1 MNCNSTPEP
10 NESWPFKT
18 KGTHYVYAKA
28 GEIIAVASSAQGYKK
43 GIITL
48 TPPVGVAKSTAAN
61 SSIGRIPNRLAELAG
76 PATGRSTDNVNC
88 YKPYTV
94 EVDESTEGI
103 WKIEFLPPSGLNGEG
118 KPLVP
123 KISANASWKQSSV
136 DPIRSDDNIDE
147 IAAWDVSV
155 MKKGGSEWLK
165 GRVYANVLNL
175 HLYQDFTEGSAYYV
189 SHYVLTKDGRAYRV
203 NTNGSNGVAFTFFS
217 NSNGFARNS
226 VPTYKSFDKSNLND
240 ILEVTHNPTLAD
252 VGTNTT
258 HKIFYNK
265 PNPDLPAKA
274 KIGGF
279 PEPETWLK
287 NTAVRPEITNLKIIG
302 AEGSP
307 GLAGKNGARIQFESS
322 TVGTYRITIPV
333 KIGNGPI
340 VNRVIIGVANTGFN
354 SVYWDGK
361 DGNGNYLLPAAIV
374 STLKTKL
381 QSAEVHFPYI
391 DMEINPNGLIIELT
405 NNTTEYLIEDTST
418 DESIYSSR
426 TYWDDSDITGAGT
439 FLESSKP
446 HINNVTGST
455 KDEVDGMHKWGIYTG
470 SAGANGTKNSGS
482 GLTSFGNTRSMD
494 TWAYIQGSEV
504 DNPINLTVK
513 VADLK
518 VLSIT
523 PDLSSFLLN
532 KQITYTVK
540 VKNDGPSDVTG
551 ATFAFKSPTGFEI
564 DPAVPVGF
572 DKPGLVR
579 NASTIPAKFTAT
591 VDLNNQAELTFTIT
605 GKMTAT
611 AIVYPI
617 SAEASM
623 LRPAD
628 VTDPDA
634 TNPNPDAVGPP
645 TDPHL
650 ECLNGTAVEGC
661 NNIKYHDVNL
671 VDICAG
677 SAITNISY
685 AGAADQVSVLMP
697 VVIPG
702 LTFTPNTAG
711 KSMLVTGMP
720 TADGTFTL
728 GTVNN
733 DRKKTTY
740 LIHVAAVPVVT
751 IPQDLVACK
760 TKNIVIESTATGVG
774 NTYQWQYK
782 DGSNAWQDFVASS
795 TVVGPKTAALTL
807 KNVPL
812 SFNNRNIKVIVTS
825 PLGCK
830 SEAVSVLKVS
840 DLPLGVLINYNDEG
854 LFCEGTAV
862 KLSVNTPHQ
871 KQWFKD
877 GILVQDGGDFYM
889 ASSSGLY
896 SILLT
901 NEFGCS
907 EPGVN
912 KVPLTFNP
920 VPTVSAI
927 TIDGD
932 PVICSGDQVKL
943 LVTNVP
949 NVTYQWKNY
958 GASIPGATS
967 SFYYATAAGYY
978 SVTVKNASGCN
989 NVSDVAQVIV
999 RERAV
1004 AADITAADQTIC
1016 AGGTVVLSAESTLDE
1031 PIFTWY
1037 TDALLQHVL
1046 TDLTV
1051 NPSVTTD
1058 YFVTVRS
1065 SDLCDNSAAEAK
1077 KVTVFVNTILKPEV
1091 TIAEREFCEGS
1102 HTVLTSSSSTG
1113 NQWYKDGTA
1122 IAGATNPTLEV
1133 SESGT
1138 YTVKISANGCTSEAS
1153 ADAVITVH
1161 PVPVKP
1167 DVTIGAR
1174 EFCEGSHTILTS
1186 SSSTGNQWY
1195 NDGIAIAGATNPTLE
1210 VSESGTYTL
1219 KVSANGCTSEASADA
1234 VIRVHPVPVKP
1245 DVTIGE
1251 REFCEGSH
1259 TILTSSSSTGNQWY
1273 KDGVLLVGEINPELT
1288 VTASGNYTLKVSANG
1303 CTSEASADAVI
1314 RVHPVPVKPDVTIA
1328 EREFC
1333 EGSHTILTSSS
1344 STGNQWY
1351 NDGIAIAGATNPTL
1365 EVSES
1370 GTYTVKVT
1378 SNGCTSE
1385 ASADVVITVHPI
1397 PVKPDVTIAAREFCE
1412 GSHTIL
1418 TSSSSTGNQWYKDGI
1433 AIAGATNSTLEVSES
1448 GTYTLKVSAN
1458 GCTSEASA
1466 DAVITVHPVPVKP
1479 DVTIAERE
1487 FCEGSHTI
1495 LTSSSSTGNQWYKD
1509 GIAIAGAT
1517 NPTLGVS
1524 ESGTYTV
1531 KVSANGC
1538 TSEASADAVITVHP
1552 IPAKPDVTIAEREF
1566 CEGGRTILTSSSA
1579 TGNQWYKDGVL
1590 LVGEINPELT
1600 VTAGGTYTVKV
1611 SANGCTSEASADA
1624 VITVH
1629 PIPAKPEM
1637 TIAEHEF
1644 CEGSHTILTSSS
1656 STGNQWYKDGIAI
1669 AGATNPTLEVS
1680 ESGTYTVKVT
1690 SNGCTSEAS
1699 ADAVIR
1705 VHPVPVKPDVTIA
1718 EREFCEGSHTI
1729 LSSSSATGNQWY
1741 KDGTAIAGATN
1752 PTLEVSESGTYTVK
1766 VSANGCTSEASADA
1780 VITVHPIPVKPE
1792 VTIAE
1797 REFCEGSHTL
1807 LTSSASLGNQWYKNG
1822 TAIAGA
1828 TNPTLEVSESG
1839 TYTLK
1844 VSANGCISEASA
1856 DAVITVHPVPVKPE
1870 VTIAERE
1877 FCEGSHTILTSSSAT
1892 GNQWYK
1898 DGTAIVG
1905 ATNPT
1910 LEVSESG
1917 TYTVKVSANGCTSE
1931 ASADAVITVHPVPVK
1946 PDVTIAEREF
1956 CEGSHTILSSSSATG
1971 NQWYKDGTAIAGA
1984 TNPTLEVSESGI
1996 YTVKVSANGCTS
2008 EASADAVITVH
2019 PVPVKPD
2026 VTIAEREFCEGSHT
2040 ILSSSSATG
2049 NQWYKD
2055 GSPISGATNPTLEV
2069 SESGIYTVK
2078 VSVNGCTSEASADAV
2093 ITVHPI
2099 PVKPEVTI
2107 AEREFCEGSHTI
2119 LSSSSATGNQWYKD
2133 GTAIA
2138 GATNPTLEVSESGTY
2153 TVKVSANG
2161 CTSEASADAVITVH
2175 PVPVKPDVTIAERE
2189 FCEGS
2194 HTILSSSSAT
2204 GNQWYK
2210 DGTAIAGA
2218 TNPTL
2223 EVSESGTY
2231 MVKVSANGC
2240 TSEASVDAVIT
2251 VHPIPAK
2258 PDVTIAEREFCEGS
2272 HTILSSSSA
2281 TGNQWYKDGT
2291 AIAGAINPTLEVSES
2306 GTYTVKVSVNGCTS
2320 EASADAVITVHPVP
2334 VKPEVTIAER
2344 EFCEGGRTILTSSSA
2359 TGNKWYKNGTAIAG
2373 ATNPTLEVSESG
2385 TYTVK
2390 VSANGCTS
2398 EASAD
2403 AVITVHPVPV
2413 KPEVTIAER
2422 EFCEGGRTILTS
2434 SSSTGNQWYKN
2445 GIAIAGATNPT
2456 LEVSE
2461 SGTYMVKVSVN
2472 GCTSEASADAV
2483 ITVHPVPVK
2492 PEVTI
2497 AEREFCEG
2505 GRTILTS
2512 SSATG
2517 NQWYKNG
2524 TAIAGA
2530 TNPTL
2535 EVSESGT
2542 YTVKVSANGCTG
2554 EASADAVITV
2564 HPIPAKP
2571 DVTIAEREF
2580 CEGGRTIL
2588 TSSSSTGNQW
2598 YKNGIV
2604 IAGATNPTLE
2614 VSESGTYTV
2623 KVSANGCTSEVS
2635 ADAVITVH
2643 PIPAKPDVTI
2653 AEREFCEGSH
2663 TILSS
2668 SSATGNQWYK
2678 DGTAIA
2684 GATNPTLEVSESGT
2698 YTVKVSANG
2707 CTSETSADAVIT
2719 VHPVPV
2725 KSDVTIAERE
2735 FCEGSHTILGSSSAT
2750 GNQWYKDGTAI
2761 AGATNPTLEV
2771 SESGTY
2777 TVKVSANGCTS
2788 EASADAVITVHP
2800 VPVKPDVTIAE
2811 REFCEGNHTLLT
2823 SSASLGNQWYKDGT
2837 AISGATNPT
2846 LEVSESGTYTVKISA
2861 NGCTSEASADAVIT
2875 VHPVPVKP
2883 DVTIA
2888 EREFCEGSH
2897 TILTSSASLG
2907 NQWYKDGTAIS
2918 GATNPTLEVSES
2930 GTYTV
2935 KVSANGCTSEASV
2948 DAVITVHP
2956 VPVKPDVTIAERE
2969 FCEGSHTILTSSSST
2984 GNQWYKDGTAIAG
2997 AINPTLEVS
3006 ESGTYTVKVTSNGCT
3021 SEASADA
3028 VITVHPVPVKP
3039 DVTMAEREFCEGNHT
3054 ILTSSSS
3061 TGNQWYK
3068 DGTAIAG
3075 ATNPTLEVS
3084 ESGAYTVKVTSNGC
3098 TSEASADAVI
3108 TVHPVPVKPDVTI
3121 AEREFCEGSH
3131 TILTSSSSTGNQWYK
3146 DGIAIAGATN
3156 PTLEVSES
3164 GTYTLKVSA
3173 NGCTSEASADAV
3185 ITVHPV
3191 PVKPEVTIAER
3202 EFCEGSHTILTSSS
3216 STGNQ
3221 WYKDGTA
3228 IAGATN
3234 PTLEVSESGTYTVKV
3249 STNGCTSEASAD
3261 AVITVHPVPV
3271 KPEVTIAE
3279 REFCE
3284 GSHTILSSSFS
3295 TGNQWYKDGIAIAG
3309 ATNPTLE
3316 VSESGTYTVKVS
3328 ANGCTSEASAD
3339 AVITVHPVPVKPD
3352 VTIAEREFCE
3362 GSHTIL
3368 TSSSSTGNQWYKDGT
3383 AIAGAT
3389 NPTLEVSESG
3399 TYTVKVSANGCT
3411 SEASADAVI
3420 RVHPVPVKPDVTI
3433 AEREFCEGSHTILT
3447 SSSSTG
3453 NQWYKDGIA
3462 IAGATNPTLEVS
3474 ESGTYTVKVSANGC
3488 TSEASADAVIRVH
3501 PVPVKPDV
3509 TIAEREFCEGSHT
3522 ILTSSSS
3529 TGNQWY
3535 KDGIAIAGATNP
3547 TLEVSESGTYTLKV
3561 SANGCTSEASAD
3573 AVITVHPVPVKPDVT
3588 IAEREFCE
3596 GGHTLLTSSSSTGNQ
3611 WYKDGIAIAGATN
3624 PTLEV
3629 SESGTYTVKV
3639 TSNGCTSEASADA
3652 VIRVHP
3658 VPVKPDV
3665 TIAEREFCEGSHT
3678 ILTSSS
3684 STGNQWYKDGIAVA
3698 GATNPTLEVSE
3709 SGTYTLKVSANGCT
3723 SDASADAVI
3732 TVHSIPN
3739 TPTIS
3744 ATERE
3749 FCEGGHTLLT
3759 SSTTQGNQWYKDG
3772 IAIAGATNPTL
3783 EVSQSGIYTVKVTLN
3798 TCSSQASIAIK
3809 ITVNPIPAAPTIT
3822 ATNHAVF
3829 CEGGNVVLTSSENNG
3844 NQWYKNGILIPG
3856 ATGKNYTATT
3866 PGDYSLNFTNSN
3878 GCASPI
3884 SLATPVTEVQYPE
3897 QPQISP
3903 SNETT
3908 FCEGRVVILS
3918 SSENIGNQW
3927 YKNGILIPG
3936 ATGKTYSVSEIGIYT
3951 VTVTNTEGCTSAV
3964 SATTTVTVSP
3974 VPKGF
3979 DDTVSPLSCGQ
3990 SSFNYP
3996 LQANINNRAK
4006 GGNAIPSTFSW
4017 TVNSPVLG
4025 AVNGAGNTIITD
4037 LYNPT
4042 AIAQVVT
4049 YVVTPRGLAGGCDGT
4064 PFKITITVPACI
4076 GLSITKT
4083 ADKHT
4088 VSAAGDQINYTITV
4102 RNTGSAS
4109 HHNVNLSDPL
4119 IAGNLRLTGDN
4130 GNGVLEREES
4140 WIYTGTYTVTQSD
4153 LDRNGVPTANIGKIQ
4168 NTATVQSTEHP
4179 LVVSATADVA
4189 IDQNPNI
4196 SLVKTGRLNTDLKT
4210 ITYTF
4215 VIKNIGN
4222 VTLHHLVLSDPKIPG
4237 VITLPGTTLAPNASI
4252 THQENYTITE
4262 DEKLNGNVRN
4272 TAQIDGL
4279 TEIGE
4284 QVSDLSGTNESNDIP
4299 TDIDVKRY
4307 PAAVDDFAN
4316 TKTDQ
4321 EVMVAVAKNDKPSL
4335 FPLDVSTIE
4344 VQMAPANGTLQMNKD
4359 GKIVYLPKKGYSGIE
4374 KFSYKIH
4381 DAVGISSNVAIVT
4394 INVVP
4399 PDLEIPNTFTPN
4411 GDGKNDTFQIV
4422 GRENYENI
4430 DLAVFNRW
4438 GDQVYKNNN
4447 YKDEWDGAGLNDGT
4461 YFYVLK
4467 LTKGGVVTSRK
4478 SWILIKR

>member
-1 MNCNSTPEP
+1 MMVKALRHLFNLLTNKLCCLFIVCLLFNFSAVYAEGSKDLYPATAKGNRAFLNCNSTADLS
-10 NESWPFKT
+10 ESWPFKT

-28 GEIIAVASSAQGYKK
+28 GEVIAVASSAQGYRK

-48 TPPVGVAKSTAAN
+48 TSPTGNTLSTSLN
-61 SSIGRIPNRLAELAG
+61 SAIGRIPNRLAELAG
-76 PATGRSTDNVNC
+76 PARGRPDDDRNC
-88 YKPYTV
+88 YTPYTV
-94 EVDESTEGI
+94 DVDASTEGI
-103 WKIEFLPPSGLNGEG
+103 WKIEFLPPSGTDGGGGLNS
-118 KPLVP
+118 PNIL
-123 KISANASWKQSSV
+123 ATASWKQSSV
-136 DPIRSDDNIDE
+136 APTSSDDNVDE

-155 MKKGGSEWLK
+155 MKKGGSEWFT

-175 HLYQDFTEGSAYYV
+175 HLYQDFNESRAYYAN
-189 SHYVLTKDGRAYRV
+189 HYVLTRDGRAYRV
-203 NTNGSNGVAFTFFS
+203 NTNGNNGVAFTFFS

-226 VPTYKSFDKSNLND
+226 VPTYKSFNKSNLND
-240 ILEVTHNPTLAD
+240 ILQVTHNPTLAD

-307 GLAGKNGARIQFESS
+307 GLAGRNGARIQFESS

-333 KIGNGPI
+333 RIANGSI
-340 VNRVIIGVANTGFN
+340 VNRVIIGVANTGLN

-361 DGNGNYLLPAAIV
+361 DGNGNYLLPASVV

-391 DMEINPNGLIIELT
+391 DMEINPKGLIIELT
-405 NNTTEYLIEDTST
+405 NNTTDYIIEDTST
-418 DESIYSSR
+418 DESVYSSR

-439 FLESSKP
+439 FAESSRP

-455 KDEVDGMHKWGIYTG
+455 KDEVNGMHKWGKYTG
-470 SAGANGTKNSGS
+470 SPGSNGTSNSGS
-482 GLTSFGNTRSMD
+482 GLTSFGNARSMD

-504 DNPINLTVK
+504 DNPIDLTIK

-518 VLSIT
+518 VVSIT

-551 ATFAFKSPTGFEI
+551 ATFAFVNPTGFEI
-564 DPAVPVGF
+564 DPAVPVSF
-572 DKPGLVR
+572 DASGMVR
-579 NASTIPAKFTAT
+579 NPSVATGKFTAT
-591 VDLNNQAELTFTIT
+591 LDLNNQAEVTFTIT
-605 GKMTAT
+605 GKMTAAT
-611 AIVYPI
+611 IVYPI
-617 SAEASM
+617 SAEASI

-650 ECLNGTAVEGC
+650 ECFNGTGVEGC

-671 VDICAG
+671 IDICTG
-677 SAITNISY
+677 SAITGISY
-685 AGAADQVSVLMP
+685 LGAADQVSVLMP

-702 LTFTPNTAG
+702 LTFTANTAG
-711 KSMLVTGMP
+711 KSMLVTGTP

-740 LIHVAAVPVVT
+740 LMHLAEVPVVT

-760 TKNIVIESTATGVG
+760 TKNIVIESTATGAG

-782 DGSNAWQDFVASS
+782 DGANAWQDFVASS
-795 TVVGPKTAALTL
+795 TVVGPKTGALTL

-854 LFCEGTAV
+854 LFCEGSAV

-877 GILVQDGGDFYM
+877 GLLVQDGGDFYM

-943 LVTNVP
+943 SVTNVP

-958 GASIPGATS
+958 GASILGATN

-1065 SDLCDNSAAEAK
+1065 SDLCDNSATDAK
-1077 KVTVFVNTILKPEV
+1077 KVTVFVNTILKPDM

-1102 HTVLTSSSSTG
+1102 HTLLSSSSATG
-1113 NQWYKDGTA
+1113 NQWYKNGSP
-1122 IAGATNPTLEV
+1122 ISGATN
-1133 SESGT
+1133 
-1138 YTVKISANGCTSEAS
+1138 A
-1153 ADAVITVH
+1153 
-1161 PVPVKP
+1161 
-1167 DVTIGAR
+1167 
-1174 EFCEGSHTILTS
+1174 
-1186 SSSTGNQWY
+1186 
-1195 NDGIAIAGATNPTLE
+1195 
-1210 VSESGTYTL
+1210 
-1219 KVSANGCTSEASADA
+1219 
-1234 VIRVHPVPVKP
+1234 
-1245 DVTIGE
+1245 
-1251 REFCEGSH
+1251 
-1259 TILTSSSSTGNQWY
+1259 
-1273 KDGVLLVGEINPELT
+1273 
-1288 VTASGNYTLKVSANG
+1288 
-1303 CTSEASADAVI
+1303 
-1314 RVHPVPVKPDVTIA
+1314 
-1328 EREFC
+1328 
-1333 EGSHTILTSSS
+1333 
-1344 STGNQWY
+1344 
-1351 NDGIAIAGATNPTL
+1351 TL

-1370 GTYTVKVT
+1370 GTYTVKV
-1378 SNGCTSE
+1378 
-1385 ASADVVITVHPI
+1385 I
-1397 PVKPDVTIAAREFCE
+1397 
-1412 GSHTIL
+1412 
-1418 TSSSSTGNQWYKDGI
+1418 
-1433 AIAGATNSTLEVSES
+1433 
-1448 GTYTLKVSAN
+1448 AN

-1487 FCEGSHTI
+1487 FCEGSHT
-1495 LTSSSSTGNQWYKD
+1495 LLSSSSSTGNQWYKN
-1509 GIAIAGAT
+1509 GSPISGAT
-1517 NPTLGVS
+1517 NATLEVS

-1531 KVSANGC
+1531 KVNVNGC

-1552 IPAKPDVTIAEREF
+1552 
-1566 CEGGRTILTSSSA
+1566 
-1579 TGNQWYKDGVL
+1579 
-1590 LVGEINPELT
+1590 
-1600 VTAGGTYTVKV
+1600 
-1611 SANGCTSEASADA
+1611 
-1624 VITVH
+1624 
-1629 PIPAKPEM
+1629 
-1637 TIAEHEF
+1637 
-1644 CEGSHTILTSSS
+1644 
-1656 STGNQWYKDGIAI
+1656 
-1669 AGATNPTLEVS
+1669 
-1680 ESGTYTVKVT
+1680 
-1690 SNGCTSEAS
+1690 
-1699 ADAVIR
+1699 
-1705 VHPVPVKPDVTIA
+1705 VPVKPD
-1718 EREFCEGSHTI
+1718 
-1729 LSSSSATGNQWY
+1729 
-1741 KDGTAIAGATN
+1741 
-1752 PTLEVSESGTYTVK
+1752 
-1766 VSANGCTSEASADA
+1766 
-1780 VITVHPIPVKPE
+1780 

-1822 TAIAGA
+1822 SPISGA
-1828 TNPTLEVSESG
+1828 TNATLEVSESG
-1839 TYTLK
+1839 TYTVK
-1844 VSANGCISEASA
+1844 VNVNGCTSEASA
-1856 DAVITVHPVPVKPE
+1856 DAVITVHPVPVKPD

-1877 FCEGSHTILTSSSAT
+1877 FCEGSHTLLTSSASLGNQWYKNGSPISGATNATLEVSESGTYTVKVSANGCTSEVSADAVITVHPVPVKPDVTIAEREFCEGSHTLLTSSASLGNQWYKNGSPISGATNATLEVSESGTYTVKVNVNGCTSEASADAVITVHPVPVKPDVTIAEREFCEGSHTLLSSSSST

-1898 DGTAIVG
+1898 NGSPISG
-1905 ATNPT
+1905 ATNATLEVSESGTYTVKVNVNGCTSEASADAVITVHPVPVKPDVTIAEREFCEGSHTLLTSSASLGNQWYKNGSPISGATNATLEVSESGTYTVKVSANGCTSEVSADAVITVHPVPVKPDVTIAEREFCEGSHTLLTSSASLGNQWYKNGSPISGATNATLEVSESGTYTVKVIANGCTSEASADAVITVHPVPVKPDVTIAEREFCEGSHTLLSSSSSTGNQWYKNGSPISGATNATLEVSESGTYTVKVNVNGCTSEASADAVITVHPVPVKPDVTIAEREFCEGSHTLLTSSASLGNQWYKNGSPISGATNATLKVSESGTYTVKVNVNGCTSEASADAVITVHPVPVKPDVTIAEREFCEGSHTLLTSSASLGNQWYKNGSPISGATNATLEVSESGTYTVKVNVNGCTSEASADAVITVHPVPVKPDVTIAEREFCEGSHTLLTSSASLGNQWYKNGSPISGATNATLEVSESGTYTVKVSTNGCTSEASADAVITVHPVPVKPDVTIAEREFCEGSHTLLSSSSSTGNQWYKNGSPISGATNATLEVSESGTYTVKVNANGCTSEASADAVITVHPVPVKPDVTIAEREFCEGSHTLLTSSASLGNQWYKNGSPISGATNATLEVSESGTYTVKVNVNGCPSEASADAVITVHPVPVKPDVTIAEREFCEGSHTLLTSSASLGNQWYKNGSPISGATNATLEVSESGTYTVKVNVNGCTSEASADAVITVHPVPVKPDVTIAEREFCEGSHTLLTSSASLGNQWYKNGSPISGATNATLEVSESGTYTVKVSANGCTSEVSADAVITVHPVPVKPDVTIAEREFCEGSHTLLTSSASLGNQWYKNGSPISGATNAT

-1956 CEGSHTILSSSSATG
+1956 CEGSHTLLSSSSSTG
-1971 NQWYKDGTAIAGA
+1971 NQWYKNGSPISGA
-1984 TNPTLEVSESGI
+1984 TNATLEVSESGT
-1996 YTVKVSANGCTS
+1996 YTVKVSANGCTSEVSADAVITVHPVPVKPDVTIAEREFCEGSHTLLTSSASLGNQWYKNGSPISGATNATLEVSESGTYTVKVNANGCTS

-2040 ILSSSSATG
+2040 LLTSSASLG
-2049 NQWYKD
+2049 NQWYKN
-2055 GSPISGATNPTLEV
+2055 GSPISGATN
-2069 SESGIYTVK
+2069 
-2078 VSVNGCTSEASADAV
+2078 A
-2093 ITVHPI
+2093 
-2099 PVKPEVTI
+2099 
-2107 AEREFCEGSHTI
+2107 
-2119 LSSSSATGNQWYKD
+2119 
-2133 GTAIA
+2133 
-2138 GATNPTLEVSESGTY
+2138 TLEVSESGTY

-2194 HTILSSSSAT
+2194 HTLLSSSSST

-2210 DGTAIAGA
+2210 NGSPISGA
-2218 TNPTL
+2218 TN
-2223 EVSESGTY
+2223 
-2231 MVKVSANGC
+2231 A
-2240 TSEASVDAVIT
+2240 
-2251 VHPIPAK
+2251 
-2258 PDVTIAEREFCEGS
+2258 
-2272 HTILSSSSA
+2272 
-2281 TGNQWYKDGT
+2281 
-2291 AIAGAINPTLEVSES
+2291 TLEVSES
-2306 GTYTVKVSVNGCTS
+2306 GTYTVKVNV
-2320 EASADAVITVHPVP
+2320 
-2334 VKPEVTIAER
+2334 
-2344 EFCEGGRTILTSSSA
+2344 
-2359 TGNKWYKNGTAIAG
+2359 
-2373 ATNPTLEVSESG
+2373 
-2385 TYTVK
+2385 
-2390 VSANGCTS
+2390 
-2398 EASAD
+2398 
-2403 AVITVHPVPV
+2403 
-2413 KPEVTIAER
+2413 
-2422 EFCEGGRTILTS
+2422 
-2434 SSSTGNQWYKN
+2434 
-2445 GIAIAGATNPT
+2445 
-2456 LEVSE
+2456 
-2461 SGTYMVKVSVN
+2461 
-2472 GCTSEASADAV
+2472 
-2483 ITVHPVPVK
+2483 
-2492 PEVTI
+2492 
-2497 AEREFCEG
+2497 
-2505 GRTILTS
+2505 
-2512 SSATG
+2512 
-2517 NQWYKNG
+2517 
-2524 TAIAGA
+2524 
-2530 TNPTL
+2530 
-2535 EVSESGT
+2535 
-2542 YTVKVSANGCTG
+2542 
-2554 EASADAVITV
+2554 
-2564 HPIPAKP
+2564 
-2571 DVTIAEREF
+2571 
-2580 CEGGRTIL
+2580 
-2588 TSSSSTGNQW
+2588 
-2598 YKNGIV
+2598 
-2604 IAGATNPTLE
+2604 
-2614 VSESGTYTV
+2614 
-2623 KVSANGCTSEVS
+2623 
-2635 ADAVITVH
+2635 
-2643 PIPAKPDVTI
+2643 
-2653 AEREFCEGSH
+2653 
-2663 TILSS
+2663 
-2668 SSATGNQWYK
+2668 
-2678 DGTAIA
+2678 
-2684 GATNPTLEVSESGT
+2684 
-2698 YTVKVSANG
+2698 
-2707 CTSETSADAVIT
+2707 
-2719 VHPVPV
+2719 
-2725 KSDVTIAERE
+2725 
-2735 FCEGSHTILGSSSAT
+2735 
-2750 GNQWYKDGTAI
+2750 
-2761 AGATNPTLEV
+2761 
-2771 SESGTY
+2771 
-2777 TVKVSANGCTS
+2777 
-2788 EASADAVITVHP
+2788 
-2800 VPVKPDVTIAE
+2800 
-2811 REFCEGNHTLLT
+2811 
-2823 SSASLGNQWYKDGT
+2823 
-2837 AISGATNPT
+2837 
-2846 LEVSESGTYTVKISA
+2846 

-2897 TILTSSASLG
+2897 TLLTSSASLG
-2907 NQWYKDGTAIS
+2907 NQWYKNGSPIS
-2918 GATNPTLEVSES
+2918 GATNATLEVSES

-2935 KVSANGCTSEASV
+2935 KVNVNGC
-2948 DAVITVHP
+2948 P
-2956 VPVKPDVTIAERE
+2956 
-2969 FCEGSHTILTSSSST
+2969 
-2984 GNQWYKDGTAIAG
+2984 
-2997 AINPTLEVS
+2997 
-3006 ESGTYTVKVTSNGCT
+3006 
-3021 SEASADA
+3021 
-3028 VITVHPVPVKP
+3028 
-3039 DVTMAEREFCEGNHT
+3039 
-3054 ILTSSSS
+3054 
-3061 TGNQWYK
+3061 
-3068 DGTAIAG
+3068 
-3075 ATNPTLEVS
+3075 
-3084 ESGAYTVKVTSNGC
+3084 
-3098 TSEASADAVI
+3098 SEASADAVI

-3131 TILTSSSSTGNQWYK
+3131 TLLSSSSSTGNQWYK
-3146 DGIAIAGATN
+3146 NGSPISGATN
-3156 PTLEVSES
+3156 ATLEVSES
-3164 GTYTLKVSA
+3164 GTYTVKVIA
-3173 NGCTSEASADAV
+3173 NGCTSEVSADAV

-3191 PVKPEVTIAER
+3191 PVKPDVTIAER
-3202 EFCEGSHTILTSSS
+3202 EFCEGSHTLLTSSS

-3221 WYKDGTA
+3221 WYKNGSP
-3228 IAGATN
+3228 ISGATN
-3234 PTLEVSESGTYTVKV
+3234 
-3249 STNGCTSEASAD
+3249 A
-3261 AVITVHPVPV
+3261 
-3271 KPEVTIAE
+3271 
-3279 REFCE
+3279 
-3284 GSHTILSSSFS
+3284 
-3295 TGNQWYKDGIAIAG
+3295 
-3309 ATNPTLE
+3309 TLE

-3362 GSHTIL
+3362 GSHTLL
-3368 TSSSSTGNQWYKDGT
+3368 TSSASLGNQWYKNGSP
-3383 AIAGAT
+3383 ISGAT
-3389 NPTLEVSESG
+3389 NATLEVSESG

-3411 SEASADAVI
+3411 SEVSADAVI
-3420 RVHPVPVKPDVTI
+3420 TVHPVPVKPDVTI
-3433 AEREFCEGSHTILT
+3433 AEHEFCEGSHTLLS

-3453 NQWYKDGIA
+3453 NQWYKNGSPIS
-3462 IAGATNPTLEVS
+3462 GATNATLEVS
-3474 ESGTYTVKVSANGC
+3474 ESGTYTVKVN
-3488 TSEASADAVIRVH
+3488 
-3501 PVPVKPDV
+3501 
-3509 TIAEREFCEGSHT
+3509 
-3522 ILTSSSS
+3522 
-3529 TGNQWY
+3529 
-3535 KDGIAIAGATNP
+3535 
-3547 TLEVSESGTYTLKV
+3547 
-3561 SANGCTSEASAD
+3561 ANGCTSEASAD

-3596 GGHTLLTSSSSTGNQ
+3596 GSHTLLTSSASLGNQ
-3611 WYKDGIAIAGATN
+3611 WYKNGSPISGATN
-3624 PTLEV
+3624 ATLEV

-3639 TSNGCTSEASADA
+3639 NANGCTSEASADA
-3652 VIRVHP
+3652 VITVHP

-3678 ILTSSS
+3678 LLTSSAS
-3684 STGNQWYKDGIAVA
+3684 LGNQWYKNGSPIS
-3698 GATNPTLEVSE
+3698 GATNATLEVSE
-3709 SGTYTLKVSANGCT
+3709 SGTYTVKVSANGCT
-3723 SDASADAVI
+3723 SQPSADAVI
-3732 TVHSIPN
+3732 TVHPIPN
-3739 TPTIS
+3739 TPAIS
-3744 ATERE
+3744 AIERE
-3749 FCEGGHTLLT
+3749 FCEGGRSLLT
-3759 SSTTQGNQWYKDG
+3759 SSATQGNQWYKDG
-3772 IAIAGATNPTL
+3772 TAISGATNSTL
-3783 EVSQSGIYTVKVTLN
+3783 EVSESGTYTVKVTVN
-3798 TCSSQASIAIK
+3798 TCSSQASTAIQ

-3822 ATNHAVF
+3822 ATNNAVF
-3829 CEGGNVVLTSSENNG
+3829 CEGGNVILTSSENSG

-3866 PGDYSLNFTNSN
+3866 PGDYSLGFTNLN
-3878 GCASPI
+3878 GCASPV
-3884 SLATPVTEVQYPE
+3884 SLPTMVTEVQYPE
-3897 QPQISP
+3897 QPKISP

-3908 FCEGRVVILS
+3908 FCEGGVVILS
-3918 SSENIGNQW
+3918 SSENNGNQW
-3927 YKNGILIPG
+3927 YKNGVLIPG

-3951 VTVTNTEGCTSAV
+3951 VSVTNVAGCTSAV

-3979 DDTVSPLSCGQ
+3979 DDTVSPLNCGQ
-3990 SSFNYP
+3990 SSFNYS
-3996 LQANINNRAK
+3996 LQANINNTAK
-4006 GGNAIPSTFSW
+4006 GGNAVPSTFSW

-4025 AVNGAGNTIITD
+4025 AVNGAGNTIIAD

-4049 YVVTPRGLAGGCDGT
+4049 YIITPRGSAGGCDGA

-4109 HHNVNLSDPL
+4109 HHNVNLNDPL

-4130 GNGVLEREES
+4130 GNGILEREES
-4140 WIYTGTYTVTQSD
+4140 WIYTGTYIVTQSD

-4179 LVVSATADVA
+4179 LVVSATADVV

-4222 VTLHHLVLSDPKIPG
+4222 VTLHHLVLSDPKVPG

-4272 TAQIDGL
+4272 TARIDGL
-4279 TEIGE
+4279 TEVGQ
-4284 QVSDLSGTNESNDIP
+4284 QVSDVSGTNESNDIP

-4316 TKTDQ
+4316 TKSDV

-4381 DAVGISSNVAIVT
+4381 DAVGISSNVAMVT

-4422 GRENYENI
+4422 GRENYEYI

-4447 YKDEWDGAGLNDGT
+4447 YKDEWDGTGLNDGT

-4467 LTKGGVVTSRK
+4467 LTKGGVVTFRK